1 MYTEAGPCVHKAR
14 GAGWLEGTAW
24 VYTGAERCV
33 YKARGAGWLAGMA
46 WVYTGAERCVH
57 KARDAG
63 GGGVSFWQRV
73 KRGLGIGAADG
84 GAGDGGGEAADA
96 AGEEAR
102 SSEPAEEETP
112 TSKAPDGSNEVERLG
127 RIGASGG
134 PSMEEAIALLRRVRG
149 TVQEHAAATKIL
161 QAIAERAVP
170 EPVRVSC
177 ADILAARGDEAG
189 ALRVLDG
196 TRSTPAL
203 ILCADLF
210 AATGQLARAVG
221 TIERVLAR
229 SIDAPGARE
238 RHQRWSAALGVTKTV
253 GRQRDEATVVTA
265 TPQGAPFRLLREVA
279 RGGAGSVYEAEDEA
293 LGRRVAFKVYHG
305 RASDR
310 AVLERE
316 AKVTSLLAGPG
327 VLRVFDA
334 DPFEGWLALEWV
346 PRGSVRDLLRSGQA
360 ATLAPPGRWAV
371 SLARA
376 IARVHEQGYVH
387 ADVKPA
393 NVLLRRPD
401 EAVLSDF
408 GIAQPMG
415 APSAPG
421 SAGYVS
427 PERIGGRACDPRDD
441 VYGYGRILE
450 DVLTRFEEGAEA
462 TPELVQDVEELAVW
476 RKISLLC
483 IGPDETRPAD
493 GRALLGVVASVGR
506 G

>member
-1 MYTEAGPCVHKAR
+1 M
-14 GAGWLEGTAW
+14 
-24 VYTGAERCV
+24 
-33 YKARGAGWLAGMA
+33 
-46 WVYTGAERCVH
+46 
-57 KARDAG
+57 
-63 GGGVSFWQRV
+63 SFWQRL
-73 KRGLGIGAADG
+73 KRGLGIGPGAEG
-84 GAGDGGGEAADA
+84 EGRPPAGDAAIEGAPPSAPPEEEAAA
-96 AGEEAR
+96 
-102 SSEPAEEETP
+102 
-112 TSKAPDGSNEVERLG
+112 SKAPEGSSDAERLG
-127 RIGASGG
+127 KIGASGG
-134 PSMEEAIALLRRVRG
+134 PSTEEAIAILRRVRG
-149 TVQEHAAATKIL
+149 TVHEHAAATKIL
-161 QAIAERAVP
+161 QAIADREVP

-189 ALRVLDG
+189 ALRVLEG

-238 RHQRWSAALGVTKTV
+238 RHQRWSLALGVTKV
-253 GRQRDEATVVTA
+253 EGRRRDEATVVTA

-310 AVLERE
+310 TLLERE
-316 AKVTSLLAGPG
+316 AKLTSQLAGPG
-327 VLRVFDA
+327 VVRVFDA

-346 PRGSVRDLLRSGQA
+346 PRGSVRDLLRSGQSA
-360 ATLAPPGRWAV
+360 ALAPLGRWTV

-393 NVLLRRPD
+393 NVLLRGPE

-408 GIAQPMG
+408 GIAQPIG
-415 APSAPG
+415 GPGGPG

-427 PERIGGRACDPRDD
+427 PERIAGRASDPRDD

-450 DVLTRFEEGAEA
+450 DVLTRFEERAEA
-462 TPELVQDVEELAVW
+462 EPDLVKDPEELAVW

-493 GRALLGVVASVGR
+493 GRALLGVVASIGR
-506 G
+506 D